1 MPTYDARSAH
11 EVDVR
16 ADPATVYQA
25 LLTTDFGRNPVVAAL
40 MAVQAIPAVLL
51 SPHRALERQ
60 AAPGPPDS
68 SASMAACTRAGN
80 VGGSARALAA
90 LAACALMLQCSAPA
104 GVVPA
109 ELEELVPGF
118 AYDAWFT
125 DHTGFTVNPGAF
137 GAYTIQPMAG
147 TLYLGFGA
155 DRPVLRDGA
164 LLAAFDDQ
172 GLRAIAP
179 LDEQGILDMTV
190 ANETL
195 LIPGVDPCCPDG
207 WESGNF
213 YLYHPGTGLIKRR
226 NLPNVLHAWGTWY
239 DAGEN
244 AIYLAA
250 SAHPGDFLTS
260 IGQIWRTGDEG
271 RNWELVA
278 DGNDGVGSYR
288 TYDVIGH
295 QGALF
300 AVSRADVCTLVAR
313 PPGQTTWVDVL
324 PGSRVACGPRL
335 VGFDGRLIAF
345 DVDRSAFHVLPPDG
359 APSRVNVPFTV
370 DTVAYNW
377 AAVAGGFLY
386 VISDDGRILVTRDLV
401 AWETVV
407 WSNQSFS
414 AIQYWP
420 DRNWLVLAT
429 YGRGGAVWKLQLCH
443 TAPC

>member
-1 MPTYDARSAH
+1 MSAG
-11 EVDVR
+11 
-16 ADPATVYQA
+16 A
-25 LLTTDFGRNPVVAAL
+25 LAL
-40 MAVQAIPAVLL
+40 QC
-51 SPHRALERQ
+51 
-60 AAPGPPDS
+60 AAPVS
-68 SASMAACTRAGN
+68 L
-80 VGGSARALAA
+80 AR
-90 LAACALMLQCSAPA
+90 P
-104 GVVPA
+104 

-125 DHTGFTVNPGAF
+125 DHTGFTVNPDAF
-137 GAYTIQPMAG
+137 GAYTMQPVAG

-155 DRPVLRDGA
+155 DLPALRDGA
-164 LLAAFDDQ
+164 LLGGFDDQ
-172 GLRAIAP
+172 GLRAIAT
-179 LDEQGILDMTV
+179 LTEQGMLDMTV

-213 YLYHPGTGLIKRR
+213 YLYRPATGLIKRR
-226 NLPNVLHAWGTWY
+226 NLPNVLHSWGAWY
-239 DAGEN
+239 DAGEG

-271 RNWELVA
+271 ASWELVA

-295 QGALF
+295 DGSMV
-300 AVSRADVCTLVAR
+300 AVSRAESCTLVAR
-313 PPGQTTWVDVL
+313 PPGQTMWVEAA
-324 PGSRVACGPRL
+324 PGRQVACGHRL
-335 VGFDGRLIAF
+335 AGFGGRVIAL
-345 DVDRSAFHVLPPDG
+345 DAGRAALHVLPPQG
-359 APSRVNVPFTV
+359 GPSLVDVPFTV

-386 VISDDGRILVTRDLV
+386 VISEDGRILVTRDLV
-401 AWETVV
+401 AWEAVV
-407 WSNQSFS
+407 RSDLPFS

-420 DRNWLVLAT
+420 NRNWLVLAT
-429 YGRGGAVWKLQLCH
+429 YGRGGAVWKLQLCR